1 MEGTVVEEKTQFLT
15 KARFAKMVE
24 STVIEKEIPYMEAIL
39 DVCDVK
45 GIEPEDVSKFISP
58 VIKNKLQA
66 EAESLNFLPSDINSI
81 ALE

>member
-1 MEGTVVEEKTQFLT
+1 MEGAVAEEKTVFLT
-15 KARFAKMVE
+15 KIRFAKMVE
-24 STVIEKEIPYMEAIL
+24 STVLEKQIPYMEAIL
-39 DVCDVK
+39 DVCEDK

-66 EAESLNFLPSDINSI
+66 EAESLNYLPSDSNSI